1 MDVDKNLI
9 NMSYFL
15 GMNQNV
21 QLDRFDRTNYTCWK
35 GKLLFLLTVLKV
47 AYVLDPNLQPLPEPT
62 DADTETIKAERKKR
76 EDDELVCREHIL
88 NTLSNRFYDLYNSM
102 QSPRKIQNSVE
113 YKYKTEKRG
122 SDKFLISKYFEF
134 AMVNTSSVLD

>member
-1 MDVDKNLI
+1 
-9 NMSYFL
+9 MSYFL

-102 QSPRKIQNSVE
+102 QSPRKI
-113 YKYKTEKRG
+113 
-122 SDKFLISKYFEF
+122 
-134 AMVNTSSVLD
+134 